1 VTTHPTLRR
10 LPPDFVDR
18 LRDLLA
24 TVRSAQTLLASESDA
39 EQLTRVVRLAVRQTD
54 AAGGLLYVVDPDRN
68 DLRIAAAVGAA
79 FAPLVGARIGRT
91 GLPGFAIDDGTPL
104 AVASHD
110 RSAPGGTETGHA
122 VHGTETDEIGARV
135 GASARSQLVAPVMV
149 FGVAAGAIEV
159 RDAPGERG
167 FTPEDIEV
175 VVELA
180 HVAAAAVEAHRGER
194 LLAAMFAAVL
204 PGAMAGRPPDEE
216 LLQWIEEVRATPEFR
231 RELALAGKLRAL
243 ARDAAGIEMVEKI
256 VDAVLEGRRR

>member
-1 VTTHPTLRR
+1 MSTHPTLRR

-54 AAGGLLYVVDPDRN
+54 AAGGLLSVVDPDRN
-68 DLRIAAAVGAA
+68 DLRIAAAVGDPYT
-79 FAPLVGARIGRT
+79 PLVGARIGRT

-104 AVASHD
+104 AVAD
-110 RSAPGGTETGHA
+110 LTT
-122 VHGTETDEIGARV
+122 VHSTVVRKPDTPDEIAARTGV
-135 GASARSQLVAPVMV
+135 AAKSQLVAPVMV

-243 ARDAAGIEMVEKI
+243 AKDAAGIEMVEKI